1 MKNDNTWVIIV
12 AVLAFVIV
20 FSGFGMMGF
29 GGMGMMGG
37 YGNPF
42 LCSNIGGI
50 WCYFPI
56 FNFVFMLLFITIIIL
71 LVIWIVKKLQGRK

>member
-1 MKNDNTWVIIV
+1 
-12 AVLAFVIV
+12 
-20 FSGFGMMGF
+20 
-29 GGMGMMGG
+29 MGMMGG